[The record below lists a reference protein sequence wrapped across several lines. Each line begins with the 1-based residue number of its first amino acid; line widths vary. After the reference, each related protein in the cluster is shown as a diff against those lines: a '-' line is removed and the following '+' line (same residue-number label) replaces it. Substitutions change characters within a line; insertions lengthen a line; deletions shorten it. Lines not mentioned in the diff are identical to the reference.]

1 MTLFLNW
8 TAIIEYDRIKVRK
21 IHEIFALK
29 KRDKTP
35 PNWFQFSQMT
45 EKFTGVVET

>member
-8 TAIIEYDRIKVRK
+8 TAIIEYDRVKVRK
-21 IHEIFALK
+21 IHESFALN

-35 PNWFQFSQMT
+35 PGQFCFSQMT
-45 EKFTGVVET
+45 EKFMGVMEA